1 MLNISLRPWKPASRP
16 ASRPAL
22 KPASRL
28 ASSLKA
34 HPREAWR
41 PASKPA
47 SRLASCLKTY
57 SRGSGSLPRGLPRGL
72 HRSLSGGLHHAITN
86 PRSLG
91 GLPRGLPRSS
101 AWEACLMLIKHI
113 YFRCFEASMRPSLC
127 ASCGLKFYKAP
138 QFPTAIHHFPLPYHH
153 HFHGTSNNSII

>member
-34 HPREAWR
+34 HPRGLEACLEACLKGCFMLKNILSRVWKPASRPASR
-41 PASKPA
+41 PASKPVW
-47 SRLASCLKTY
+47 RLASCYNQSSKPW
-57 SRGSGSLPRGLPRGL
+57 R
-72 HRSLSGGLHHAITN
+72 
-86 PRSLG
+86 PRSLPG
-91 GLPRGLPRSS
+91 SLLD
-101 AWEACLMLIKHI
+101 ADKHI

-127 ASCGLKFYKAP
+127 ASCDLKFYKHHNFP
-138 QFPTAIHHFPLPYHH
+138 LLPTATPSPFPWD
-153 HFHGTSNNSII
+153 SNNSII

>member
-34 HPREAWR
+34 HPRGLEACLE
-41 PASKPA
+41 PA

-72 HRSLSGGLHHAITN
+72 PRSLSGGLHHAITN

-91 GLPRGLPRSS
+91 GLPRGLPRSLPGS
-101 AWEACLMLIKHI
+101 LLDADKHI

-138 QFPTAIHHFPLPYHH
+138 QFHCHTITIS
-153 HFHGTSNNSII
+153 GSR